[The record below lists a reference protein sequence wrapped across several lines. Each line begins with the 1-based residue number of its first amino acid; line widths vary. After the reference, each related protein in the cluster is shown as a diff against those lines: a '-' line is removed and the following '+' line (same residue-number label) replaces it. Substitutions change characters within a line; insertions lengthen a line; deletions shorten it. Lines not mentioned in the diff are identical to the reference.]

1 MANEQLPAL
10 RAEFAAKEKD
20 LQDVEQQL
28 ANLRGQHD
36 LLTQENRSL
45 KTLNDEL
52 IASESKLNRQ
62 LDELKSGR
70 DDANRGLKEFEVAMS
85 QEKTTYSKLKSAL
98 LDAEE
103 AHRISVAK
111 LTQELSVMSARSE
124 AAERLLSEARA
135 ALRDREAAS

>member
-1 MANEQLPAL
+1 M

-85 QEKTTYSKLKSAL
+85 QEKSDS
-98 LDAEE
+98 
-103 AHRISVAK
+103 
-111 LTQELSVMSARSE
+111 Q
-124 AAERLLSEARA
+124 
-135 ALRDREAAS
+135 